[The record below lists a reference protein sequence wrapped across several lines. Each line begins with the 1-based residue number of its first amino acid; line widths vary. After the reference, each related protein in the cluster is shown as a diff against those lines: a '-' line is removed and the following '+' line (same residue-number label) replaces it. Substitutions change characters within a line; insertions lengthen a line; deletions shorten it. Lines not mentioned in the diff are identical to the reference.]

1 MEPICLFYLCNF
13 LLFFLLAGRELHS
26 LRWST
31 FFFSCPEQEVSRDT
45 FFLFFDLRWK
55 RPSAG
60 TFVCIFIFIFIFIFF
75 TLRWKPYYF
84 SFFYFLSYDGKGQ
97 AQAHSLSFLFNFICI
112 DLRWKP
118 FAQRRHI
125 TTDVY
130 PTSRFVS
137 HVAGCTFPKVM
148 FFFMK
153 TIPGRSSTWLVSL
166 IQIKSSSKY
175 RVQYRYTLL
184 GTGTPF

>member
-1 MEPICLFYLCNF
+1 METIF
-13 LLFFLLAGRELHS
+13 
-26 LRWST
+26 
-31 FFFSCPEQEVSRDT
+31 
-45 FFLFFDLRWK
+45 FFLFL
-55 RPSAG
+55 
-60 TFVCIFIFIFIFIFF
+60 FF
-75 TLRWKPYYF
+75 EL
-84 SFFYFLSYDGKGQ
+84 DGKGP

>member
-31 FFFSCPEQEVSRDT
+31 FFFSCPEQGVSRDT

-75 TLRWKPYYF
+75 TLRWKPYFF
-84 SFFYFLSYDGKGQ
+84 SFFYFLSSMEK
-97 AQAHSLSFLFNFICI
+97 
-112 DLRWKP
+112 
-118 FAQRRHI
+118 AQRRHI
-125 TTDVY
+125 
-130 PTSRFVS
+130 RFHFYLILFVLTCDGNHLPS
-137 HVAGCTFPKVM
+137 AGTLPQ
-148 FFFMK
+148 
-153 TIPGRSSTWLVSL
+153 TYTRLPGLCLTWLGAHS
-166 IQIKSSSKY
+166 QKSCFF
-175 RVQYRYTLL
+175 L
-184 GTGTPF
+184 